1 MGIGVSLFLLAA
13 GAILK
18 FAINVTNPSGV
29 DLNTVG
35 VILMVVGAIGVVVS
49 MVFWSSLGF
58 GARRDTVV
66 REREIV

>member
-49 MVFWSSLGF
+49 TVFWSSLGF